1 LKRVLLDCDVVLDV
15 LLKRQPF
22 VLTSAQVL
30 DAVVT
35 AKIEGYLAGHAV
47 TNIYY
52 ILRRQIGR
60 EAAHQELN
68 KLLQHLRIVSVTD
81 AVIRAA
87 LQNSMSDFED
97 AVASEAAVAAGLDLI
112 VTRNLTDFAASSI
125 SALLPNDLLKMLSE

>member
-1 LKRVLLDCDVVLDV
+1 MVLDV

-35 AKIEGYLAGHAV
+35 AKIAGYLAGHAV

-52 ILRRQIGR
+52 VLRRQMGR
-60 EAAHQELN
+60 ESAHRELS
-68 KLLQHLRIVSVTD
+68 KLLQPLRVASVTD

-87 LQNSMSDFED
+87 LQNSMGDLED
-97 AVASEAAVAAGLDLI
+97 AVASEAAKAAGLDLI
-112 VTRNLTDFAASSI
+112 VTRNLTDFAASPI
-125 SALLPNDLLKMLSE
+125 SALLPHDLLEMLSQ

>member
-35 AKIEGYLAGHAV
+35 TKIEGYLAGHAV

-52 ILRRQIGR
+52 ILRRQLGR
-60 EAAHQELN
+60 ETAYQELS
-68 KLLQHLRIVSVTD
+68 KLLQHLRIVSITD

-87 LQNSMSDFED
+87 LQSAMSDLED
-97 AVASEAAVAAGLDLI
+97 AVASEAAKAAGLDLI
-112 VTRNLTDFAASSI
+112 VTRNLTAFVASSVP
-125 SALLPNDLLKMLSE
+125 ALLPNDLLKMLSE

>member
-15 LLKRQPF
+15 LLKRPPF

-52 ILRRQIGR
+52 ILRR
-60 EAAHQELN
+60 
-68 KLLQHLRIVSVTD
+68 
-81 AVIRAA
+81 
-87 LQNSMSDFED
+87 
-97 AVASEAAVAAGLDLI
+97 
-112 VTRNLTDFAASSI
+112 
-125 SALLPNDLLKMLSE
+125 